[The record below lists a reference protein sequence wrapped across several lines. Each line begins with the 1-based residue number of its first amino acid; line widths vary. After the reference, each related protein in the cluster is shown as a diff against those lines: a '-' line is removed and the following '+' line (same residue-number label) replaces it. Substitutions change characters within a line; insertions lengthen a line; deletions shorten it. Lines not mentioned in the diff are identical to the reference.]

1 MSHPDHLHTPLKDA
15 RGLGPSGHGVSHWIA
30 ERASAIFL
38 IPLTVF
44 FLASIVAHAGADYP
58 TMIAYLAHPV
68 VTVTMIFLVVTALY
82 HMTLGLGV
90 IIEDYIGKTGTRI
103 FLKLVVNFLAVF
115 VGLASVLAL
124 LRISFTS

>member
-1 MSHPDHLHTPLKDA
+1 MSESDHLYTPLKKA
-15 RGLGPSGHGVSHWIA
+15 RGLGAGEHGVGHWVA

-38 IPLTVF
+38 IPLMVF
-44 FLASIVAHAGADYP
+44 FLASIVAYAGADYP

-68 VTVTMIFLVVTALY
+68 VTVAMIFFVTASLY

-90 IIEDYIGKTGTRI
+90 ITEDYIAKTSTRI
-103 FLKLVVNFLAVF
+103 FLKLVINFLAIV

>member
-1 MSHPDHLHTPLKDA
+1 MRKADHLHTPLKKA
-15 RGLGPSGHGVSHWIA
+15 RGLGSSGHAVGHWIA

-44 FLASIVAHAGADYP
+44 FLASIVAYAGADYP

-68 VTVTMIFLVVTALY
+68 VTVTMIFFVITSLY
-82 HMTLGLGV
+82 HMSLGLGV
-90 IIEDYIGKTGTRI
+90 ILEDYITSMGTRV
-103 FLKLVVNFLAVF
+103 FLKLVINFLAIL
-115 VGLASVLAL
+115 VGLVSVLAL